1 MKRSSVLTLA
11 LVSLLLPAGLSTA
24 AQETY
29 IVDKVHSEVGFKVR
43 HIFTPTRGRFNDY
56 TGTFLL
62 DTAKPEASSVTFTI
76 KAASIDTA
84 NENRDKHLRSD
95 DFFAVEKY
103 PEIAFKSTEIKST
116 GKDKYAVT
124 GDLTMRGVT
133 KKVTLNVGFLGFG
146 SDKAGFE
153 ADVVLNRKDFGV
165 NWNKALDQGGYVLGD
180 EVTVNILL
188 ELNKKKDE
196 PAKK

>member
-1 MKRSSVLTLA
+1 MKKVFALSLTLA
-11 LVSLLLPAGLSTA
+11 ALILPAGLVSA

-43 HIFTPTRGRFNDY
+43 HIFTPVRGRFTDY
-56 TGTFLL
+56 AGTFLL
-62 DTAKPEASSVTFTI
+62 DKEKPEASSVTFTI

-95 DFFAVEKY
+95 DFFAVEKN
-103 PEIAFKSTEIKST
+103 PEITFKSTEIKAT

-146 SDKAGFE
+146 GEKAGFE

-180 EVTVNILL
+180 EVTVNVLL
-188 ELNKKKDE
+188 ELNRKKEE